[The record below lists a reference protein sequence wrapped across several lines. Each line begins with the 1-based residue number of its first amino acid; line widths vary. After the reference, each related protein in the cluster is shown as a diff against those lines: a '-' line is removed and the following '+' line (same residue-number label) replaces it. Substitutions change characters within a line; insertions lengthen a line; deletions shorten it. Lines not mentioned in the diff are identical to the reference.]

1 MRPRSMRRRDRTAQ
15 RAFAFDA
22 KPQAADRKSAPEIG
36 SIQRSGEDPAKRDF
50 LLENNRR
57 YKEETKSHGEGAV
70 WGRDHSASGGIENA
84 VAIDDPIR
92 ESFGEPTEPGRRAG
106 RTLRS

>member
-1 MRPRSMRRRDRTAQ
+1 MGHDLCDGGTEPLSAHLPLMPSRRRRPGKAH
-15 RAFAFDA
+15 
-22 KPQAADRKSAPEIG
+22 PEIG

-50 LLENNRR
+50 LLENDRR
-57 YKEETKSHGEGAV
+57 YKKETKSHGEGAV